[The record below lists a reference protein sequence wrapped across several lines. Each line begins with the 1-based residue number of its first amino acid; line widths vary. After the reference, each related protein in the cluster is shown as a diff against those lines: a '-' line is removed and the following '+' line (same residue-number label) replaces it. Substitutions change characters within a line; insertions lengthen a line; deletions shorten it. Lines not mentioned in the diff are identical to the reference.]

1 MENYE
6 KNINIILEIPTYPYD
21 NEFIHASWKDRL
33 QNYIDKL
40 YRNCL
45 SKTLYRIVTFT
56 DFSQIFQY
64 SVFLQLLPCCKL
76 FLFNF
81 YSILFRLSKTLKYNV
96 YNLHFFFAH
105 FIIKLAVL
113 YIDIICFERGKSHV
127 YFITAQAGAL

>member
-1 MENYE
+1 M
-6 KNINIILEIPTYPYD
+6 IPG
-21 NEFIHASWKDRL
+21 SR
-33 QNYIDKL
+33 
-40 YRNCL
+40 
-45 SKTLYRIVTFT
+45 
-56 DFSQIFQY
+56 
-64 SVFLQLLPCCKL
+64 L

-96 YNLHFFFAH
+96 YNLHFFFAY